1 MENQIKQFI
10 LVLSILY
17 LIPFVTNLVL
27 RLKEENPKPIKI
39 DTPNKIFLYLAIAY
53 IITFILN

>member
-10 LVLSILY
+10 LVLSVLY
-17 LIPFVTNLVL
+17 LIPFIVKLVV

-39 DTPNKIFLYLAIAY
+39 GTPDKVFLYLTIAY
-53 IITFILN
+53 IITYILN